1 MIPIL
6 LCRYFLFFY
15 SFFVSSRS
23 LSYMFVT
30 SATAF
35 VLMAFVYFIVDVKH
49 WWGGGP
55 FFYAGTK
62 KHPRVLVNISI
73 YYPLA
78 DSSFLSLCFKAWIQL
93 CCTLATA
100 WLGGCFPSITS
111 VDQCGPTGPSCLKRS
126 GERASGFLLGTSCTK
141 MKYSSVCK

>member
-6 LCRYFLFFY
+6 LCRYCLFFY
-15 SFFVSSRS
+15 SFFCLFKV
-23 LSYMFVT
+23 
-30 SATAF
+30 F
-35 VLMAFVYFIVDVKH
+35 VLHVCYLCHCLCTHGLCILYCGCQALVGRWTILLRRY
-49 WWGGGP
+49 
-55 FFYAGTK
+55 K